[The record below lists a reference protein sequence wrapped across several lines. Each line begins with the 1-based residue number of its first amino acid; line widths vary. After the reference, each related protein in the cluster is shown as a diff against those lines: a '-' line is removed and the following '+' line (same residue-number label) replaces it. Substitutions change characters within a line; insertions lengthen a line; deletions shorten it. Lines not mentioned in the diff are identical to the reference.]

1 MKRTSKCWIS
11 PDGQVI
17 TCPDHKIFARR
28 IIAERYPSEYKNQ
41 DVLDFLYNKGWARFC
56 DVLWALS
63 GSGWVIPQHLTTRQR
78 DKIFDLTQEWFG
90 WKMGRHFCS
99 PFFYSK
105 YSLNLSTTLSFHITH
120 INENKSGVCFALH
133 NWIRRNIAKS
143 PTFPKYHH
151 CLNSALLAA

>member
-1 MKRTSKCWIS
+1 MKQTNKCWLS

-41 DVLDFLYNKGWARFC
+41 DVLDFLSNRGWARFC
-56 DVLWALS
+56 EVLWVLT
-63 GSGWVIPQHLTTRQR
+63 GSGWILPRNLS
-78 DKIFDLTQEWFG
+78 DKQKNTIFDLTKEWFE
-90 WKMGRHFCS
+90 WKKGRVFTS
-99 PFFYSK
+99 LFYLK
-105 YSLNLSTTLSFHITH
+105 YSLNLSTTLSFPITH
-120 INENKSGVCFALH
+120 INENKSGVCLALH

-143 PTFPKYHH
+143 PTFPTYHH

>member
-17 TCPDHKIFARR
+17 TCPDHKISAKH
-28 IIAERYPSEYKNQ
+28 IITERYPEYKNQ

-63 GSGWVIPQHLTTRQR
+63 GNGWVIPQHLTTRQR

-90 WKMGRHFCS
+90 WKMGS
-99 PFFYSK
+99 ISALPFFT
-105 YSLNLSTTLSFHITH
+105 LNTHSTSQQLYLFTLHTLMR
-120 INENKSGVCFALH
+120 INLESV
-133 NWIRRNIAKS
+133 
-143 PTFPKYHH
+143 
-151 CLNSALLAA
+151 

>member
-1 MKRTSKCWIS
+1 MKRTSKCWLS

-28 IIAERYPSEYKNQ
+28 IIAERYPS
-41 DVLDFLYNKGWARFC
+41 
-56 DVLWALS
+56 VLWALS

-90 WKMGRHFCS
+90 WKKGS
-99 PFFYSK
+99 ISALPFFYSK

-120 INENKSGVCFALH
+120 INENKSGVCLALH

-143 PTFPKYHH
+143 PTFPTYHH
-151 CLNSALLAA
+151 SLNSALFAA